1 MSIQYPKKYRG
12 GANPAGPEL
21 THILRDPPKSIYT
34 RKYEPVNIA
43 DVMYMSRPGA
53 EGSDPTRINESIN
66 YIRRG
71 INPMVK
77 VMYGNA
83 GGGST
88 NSALHNGQVKN
99 PYRIEVVRPPLQPPA
114 SLVPISAPRIH
125 QNYTITT
132 NVGIEPR
139 IVADKHDRTSEKY
152 TTETRKNISSV
163 RPSISSGLTKN
174 NSLLS
179 DIVASNFINY
189 NKTDYGVS
197 TNIAQ
202 ETGNTL
208 LADIIKVKL
217 NDDKQYYS
225 INSAM
230 SIYVY
235 DPKTNTFTNV
245 QSNIKERNNIAVN
258 AVKGLPIQVSRN
270 DGIIYNIKDYD
281 WKVVNT
287 NSGAPAIVIEVQNR
301 DIELERNMPLYAVNS
316 NISTQVSKNNQS
328 NTKVNNNE
336 VSVAGTSGK
345 TNFSIIT
352 GYNEQQRR
360 AGQDTFDIKDKLST
374 TGYSYEDR
382 SSRST
387 GIMNQMPV
395 STGIKNDDKN
405 TVLNEMLSNGSRFA
419 SFV

>member
-1 MSIQYPKKYRG
+1 METKEQ
-12 GANPAGPEL
+12 L
-21 THILRDPPKSIYT
+21 
-34 RKYEPVNIA
+34 VNNIKEWIKIDTEITQLKA
-43 DVMYMSRPGA
+43 D
-53 EGSDPTRINESIN
+53 
-66 YIRRG
+66 
-71 INPMVK
+71 
-77 VMYGNA
+77 
-83 GGGST
+83 
-88 NSALHNGQVKN
+88 
-99 PYRIEVVRPPLQPPA
+99 
-114 SLVPISAPRIH
+114 
-125 QNYTITT
+125 
-132 NVGIEPR
+132 
-139 IVADKHDRTSEKY
+139 
-152 TTETRKNISSV
+152 
-163 RPSISSGLTKN
+163 
-174 NSLLS
+174 
-179 DIVASNFINY
+179 
-189 NKTDYGVS
+189 
-197 TNIAQ
+197 
-202 ETGNTL
+202 
-208 LADIIKVKL
+208 
-217 NDDKQYYS
+217 
-225 INSAM
+225 
-230 SIYVY
+230 
-235 DPKTNTFTNV
+235 
-245 QSNIKERNNIAVN
+245 IKERNNIAVS

-405 TVLNEMLSNGSRFA
+405 VILNEMLSNGSRFA